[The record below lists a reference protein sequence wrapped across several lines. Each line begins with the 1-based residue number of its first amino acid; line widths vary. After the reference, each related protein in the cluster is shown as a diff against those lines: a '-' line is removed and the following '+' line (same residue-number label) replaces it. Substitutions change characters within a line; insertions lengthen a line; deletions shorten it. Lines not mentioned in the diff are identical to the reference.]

1 MQQRLQTTPKRNA
14 SIKVKHLI
22 NKCKPERKCSGACLS
37 RRSSGGDR
45 GTPKVPQRHPRRLR
59 ALPAAAP
66 RAAPQAPR
74 VLRLGSRFAIL
85 YDAMCVSAYAKVHW
99 MK

>member
-1 MQQRLQTTPKRNA
+1 MQQQLQTTPERNA

-22 NKCKPERKCSGACLS
+22 NNCKLGRKCSGACLS

-45 GTPKVPQRHPRRLR
+45 DTPEVPQRPPRWLW

-66 RAAPQAPR
+66 QTAPQAPR
-74 VLRLGSRFAIL
+74 V
-85 YDAMCVSAYAKVHW
+85 
-99 MK
+99 